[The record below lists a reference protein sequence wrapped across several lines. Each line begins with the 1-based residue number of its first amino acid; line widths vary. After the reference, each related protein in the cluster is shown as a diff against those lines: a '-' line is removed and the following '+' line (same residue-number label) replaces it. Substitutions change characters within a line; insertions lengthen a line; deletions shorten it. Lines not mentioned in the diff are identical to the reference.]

1 MIEHMTEDRQLYS
14 FSGKSYVIMI
24 PPRWSVQLF
33 SDLMLIA
40 LAYKIAELYMNF
52 RVRVTSSGAYV

>member
-24 PPRWSVQLF
+24 ASRRFVQLF

-40 LAYKIAELYMNF
+40 LAYRISMIAELYMNF
-52 RVRVTSSGAYV
+52 RGRVTSS